1 MALAI
6 NQYQKE
12 LGKLLGLKEVNSEK
26 DLKQINEFANYH
38 QVKNVNSARDVRLL
52 SPLVGDWLSKK
63 NAPPPAPGAL
73 PNAAAQGQAGP
84 DAMKDLLMQQSSG
97 VQQQETYFD
106 QLLKQQQL
114 EQQQQTDQVA
124 AIQKQYEAQQA
135 AQQAEFAK
143 QQETWNQELLAQ
155 QQAQAAAKAAEDARR
170 AMEAEA
176 LRKTNNSIN
185 AAGSAPGAIAG
196 WTPNPAGI
204 QELEKLLMG
213 SSAKT
218 NALASF
224 STMIA

>member
-1 MALAI
+1 MAIVI
-6 NQYQKE
+6 NEYQKE
-12 LGKLLGLKEVNSEK
+12 LGKLLGLKEVNSEN
-26 DLKQINEFANYH
+26 DLRQINEFASYH
-38 QVKNVNSARDVRLL
+38 QVNNVNSARDVKLL

-114 EQQQQTDQVA
+114 EQQQQTDQIA
-124 AIQKQYEAQQA
+124 AMQKQYEAQQA

-143 QQETWNQELLAQ
+143 QQEAWNQELLKQ
-155 QQAQAAAKAAEDARR
+155 QEAKLASQG
-170 AMEAEA
+170 
-176 LRKTNNSIN
+176 K
-185 AAGSAPGAIAG
+185 AG
-196 WTPNPAGI
+196 WKPNTAGV
-204 QELEKLLMG
+204 QDLEKLLMG

-218 NALASF
+218 DAMASY